1 MNDRASLI
9 ERAAALLREREG
21 STSQVQPSGSPD
33 RITAKVAPSKAL
45 ARQMLLDRNQLAQH
59 GIIMPSAGA
68 SRVVEE
74 FRIIKRNLMATWQT
88 DDGLRDS
95 KHGARLIM

>member
-1 MNDRASLI
+1 MNDRANLI
-9 ERAAALLREREG
+9 ERAAALLRERG
-21 STSQVQPSGSPD
+21 SSSQVQPSASSD
-33 RITAKVAPSKAL
+33 RITTTMGPSKAL